1 MINLLVLQSM
11 HKMMSLVIVQVL
23 RLGMESMLKLVQMAW
38 AMVFWILN
46 LPKGIS
52 GRMGN
57 LDILKVMRN

>member
-11 HKMMSLVIVQVL
+11 QKMMSLLIVQVL
-23 RLGMESMLKLVQMAW
+23 RLGMESMLKLVQMVW

-52 GRMGN
+52 GTMGN

>member
-23 RLGMESMLKLVQMAW
+23 RLGMESMLKLVQMVW
-38 AMVFWILN
+38 AMVIWILN

-52 GRMGN
+52 GTMGN